1 MSIGIIGAGAI
12 GQALARRFV
21 AAGEQVVISNSRGPR
36 SLRGLASSMG
46 PGLKPATVGEAA
58 DEEIVVLAVPWRRL
72 REAVAAADVPDWQ
85 ERIVIDTTNPPG
97 PPDFEA
103 ADALGGR
110 ASSEVVSDLVP
121 GARLV
126 KVFNTFTPAVLGA
139 DPRTP
144 AGRRVIFL
152 SGNHAGANERIARL
166 AGRVGWA
173 AVCLGRLSEGGRLQ
187 QFPGGPLSALHLLME
202 P

>member
-1 MSIGIIGAGAI
+1 MPIGIIGAGAI
-12 GQALARRFV
+12 GQALAGRFV

-46 PGLKPATVGEAA
+46 PGLRPATVGESA

-85 ERIVIDTTNPPG
+85 ERIVIDTTNPLG

-103 ADALGGR
+103 AALGGR
-110 ASSEVVSDLVP
+110 TSSELVSDLVQ

-126 KVFNTFTPAVLGA
+126 KAFNTLTPDVLGA

-173 AVCLGRLSEGGRLQ
+173 AVDLGPLASGGRLQ
-187 QFPGGPLSALHLLME
+187 QFPGGPLPTLNLLME